1 MFFVLGCDYLEVS
14 CWYQRIVCVKDLFVK
29 FIEEILNFGIR
40 FLCQG
45 ESGFS
50 KLDMM
55 LFFIII
61 LMLLDL
67 FFNYDYNYDYF
78 LVIFVVFIKDG
89 SKKSMIKV
97 IQSN

>member
-1 MFFVLGCDYLEVS
+1 M
-14 CWYQRIVCVKDLFVK
+14 CVKDLFVK

-40 FLCQG
+40 FLCLG

-97 IQSN
+97 I

>member
-1 MFFVLGCDYLEVS
+1 M
-14 CWYQRIVCVKDLFVK
+14 CVKDLFVK

-40 FLCQG
+40 FLCLG

-55 LFFIII
+55 LLFIII

-78 LVIFVVFIKDG
+78 LVIFVVFIMDG

-97 IQSN
+97 I